1 MMKVCHRSPSACFL
15 QTLVSGVGR
24 EGGSD
29 SDLELPHGLVEAA
42 QVAIVFRCLNIKLPE
57 GFLGQLEGG
66 EVEVMGILEQP
77 LLCFLVVA
85 VNSNLLQDQS

>member
-1 MMKVCHRSPSACFL
+1 ML
-15 QTLVSGVGR
+15 
-24 EGGSD
+24 
-29 SDLELPHGLVEAA
+29 
-42 QVAIVFRCLNIKLPE
+42 RCLNIELPK
-57 GFLGQLEGG
+57 GFLGQLERG